1 MIDEADDMFKQQD
14 TKDKR
19 SMSLSEQA
27 RFIIRSIPRDVESQ
41 VSLAS
46 SSTEDIVV
54 IVLRHL
60 LRDRLYL
67 HSACS
72 NQRRHLP

>member
-1 MIDEADDMFKQQD
+1 MFKQQD

-46 SSTEDIVV
+46 P
-54 IVLRHL
+54 L
-60 LRDRLYL
+60 LRT
-67 HSACS
+67 
-72 NQRRHLP
+72 